1 MSFKKVDS
9 QIKLPEVEEKILNF
23 WTENKTFEKSLAIR
37 HDAPVFSFYDGPPFA
52 TGSPHYGHLVASVM
66 KDAVPRFFTMKGFK
80 VDRVWGW
87 DCHGL
92 PIENIAEQELGIKQ
106 KKEIEKIGVGK
117 FNDVCRAKVL
127 GFEDEWKKVIRRF
140 GRWVDMENAYS
151 TMDLK
156 YMESVWWVFKQ
167 LYDKDLIYEGYRSM
181 HICPR
186 CETTLSQSEVAEGY
200 RTIKDLSVIAE
211 FRLVDEPDTS
221 FLAWTTTPW
230 TLIANVALAVG
241 SDINYVKIEK
251 KDGGTGKLVRF
262 ILAKD
267 RLIETFKDDE
277 YSIIE
282 TFKGDKLVGKSYKPL
297 FDDYVKNEKIENHN
311 NGWKIVSADF
321 VTTNEGTG
329 IVHIA
334 PAFGE
339 DDLKLGQEKHLPFIQ
354 HISMD
359 GVIKDEVKKFAGL
372 MVKPID
378 DSQKT
383 DVEIIKD
390 LAARNL
396 LFSKEKYEH
405 SYPHCWRCDTPLL
418 NYATS
423 SWFVAVTKIKKQ
435 AIELAQEI
443 NWSPKH
449 IKEGRFG
456 KWLEGA
462 RDWSISRQR
471 YWASVI
477 PIWRCECGEIV
488 VVGSIKELED
498 LTGKKITDLHKDKID
513 PVTFPCKK
521 CDKQIHRV
529 PDVLDTWFDSG
540 SMPYGQLHFPFE
552 NEEKFENTYPA
563 KFIAEGQD
571 QTRAWFYYLHVLSTA
586 VRGEISFKNAIANG
600 IVLAEDGKK
609 MSKRLKNYPDPMEII
624 NLYGADALRMYLL
637 TSPVMQAE
645 NLNFTEKDLAEIS
658 RGFFRMIWNSYSF
671 FTLYANIDNFTP
683 QENSPKSENI
693 LDEWILSELNQLIL
707 DVNLKMSN
715 YDLLK
720 ASRLFLPFIDNLS
733 NWYIRRSRKRFQKA
747 GDQIDKNN
755 AYQTLHTVLVELSKL
770 LAPFTPFI
778 AEEIFQNLTNQES
791 VHLVDFPKT
800 DKTFIDKEI
809 NQRMSETR
817 MVIEQGLAKRSVLGN
832 KYKVRQPLGHLKY
845 GKNFKKLDDKFETI
859 IREEVNVKDIIFDPN
874 INGVELD
881 SKITILLQQEGQKND
896 IMRAIQDLR
905 KKATYSPEEL
915 VILFYNGDVELTQI
929 VQQFTQEIK
938 LETKL
943 SKLQNE
949 QASVDQNIE
958 LSLNGK
964 NLWLGV
970 KK

>member
-9 QIKLPEVEEKILNF
+9 QIKLPEVEEKILDF
-23 WTENKTFEKSLAIR
+23 WTENKTFEKSLSIR
-37 HDAPVFSFYDGPPFA
+37 QDAPIFSFYDGPPFA

-66 KDAVPRFFTMKGFK
+66 KDVVPRFFTMKGFR

-106 KKEIEKIGVGK
+106 KKEIEEIGVGK
-117 FNDVCRAKVL
+117 FNDACRAKVL
-127 GFEDEWKKVIRRF
+127 GYEDEWKKVIRRF

-151 TMDLK
+151 TMDLD

-200 RTIKDLSVIAE
+200 KFVKDLSVVAE
-211 FRLVDEPDTS
+211 FKLIDELDTS

-241 SDINYVKIEK
+241 GDIDYVKIEK
-251 KDGGTGKLVRF
+251 KDEGTGKLVRF

-267 RLIETFKDDE
+267 RLKEIFKEDE

-282 TFKGDKLVGKSYKPL
+282 TVKGSQLVGKSYQPL
-297 FDDYVKNEKIENHN
+297 FDHSAINEKIDNQD
-311 NGWKIVSADF
+311 NGWKIITADF
-321 VTTNEGTG
+321 VTTSEGTG

-339 DDLKLGQEKHLPFIQ
+339 DDLNLVKKYHLPFIQ
-354 HISMD
+354 HIGMD
-359 GVIKDEVKKFAGL
+359 GIIKDGYGEFSGQH
-372 MVKPID
+372 VKPID

-383 DVEIIKD
+383 DIEIIKY
-390 LAARNL
+390 LANKDL

-423 SWFVAVTKIKKQ
+423 SWFVAVTKIKNQ
-435 AIELAQEI
+435 ALELAQEI
-443 NWSPKH
+443 NWSPRH

-477 PIWRCECGEIV
+477 PIWRCSCGEIKV
-488 VVGSIKELED
+488 IGSIKELED
-498 LTGKKITDLHKDKID
+498 LSGQIITDLHKDKID
-513 PVTFPCKK
+513 PITFSCEK
-521 CDKQIHRV
+521 CDKQMHRI

-552 NEEKFENTYPA
+552 NKEKFENTFPA
-563 KFIAEGQD
+563 QFIAEGQD
-571 QTRAWFYYLHVLSTA
+571 QTRAWFYYLHLLSTA
-586 VRGEISFKNAIANG
+586 VQSKIAFKNAVVNG

-645 NLNFTEKDLAEIS
+645 NLNFNEKDLAEIS
-658 RGFFRMIWNSYSF
+658 RGFFRMLWNSYSF
-671 FTLYANIDNFTP
+671 FTLYANIDNFKP
-683 QENSPKSENI
+683 QENPSKSENI
-693 LDEWILSELNQLIL
+693 LDLWILSELNQLTK
-707 DVNLKMSN
+707 DVNMLMEK
-715 YDLLK
+715 YELTK
-720 ASRLFLPFIDNLS
+720 ATRLFFPFVDNLS

-755 AYQTLHTVLVELSKL
+755 AYQTLYTVLVELSKL
-770 LAPFTPFI
+770 LAPFAPFI
-778 AEEIFQNLTNQES
+778 AEEIYQNLTGQES
-791 VHLVDFPKT
+791 VHLVDFPKE
-800 DKTFIDKEI
+800 DESSIDQEI
-809 NQRMSETR
+809 NQKMHETR
-817 MVIEQGLAKRSVLGN
+817 MVIEQGLAKRSELGN
-832 KYKVRQPLGHLKY
+832 KYKVRQPLAYLKY
-845 GKNFKKLDDKFETI
+845 GKPFKKLNDKFEEI
-859 IREEVNVKDIIFDPN
+859 IKDEVNVKDIVFDLN
-874 INGVELD
+874 STDVLLD
-881 SKITILLQQEGQKND
+881 TEITTQLQNEGQKND

-905 KKATYSPEEL
+905 KKSGYSPDDIAVL
-915 VILFYNGDVELTQI
+915 YYTGDFEI
-929 VQQFTQEIK
+929 MEIIKNFASEIK
-938 LETKL
+938 SETKL
-943 SKLQNE
+943 SELHAE
-949 QASVDQNIE
+949 QGSVDQNIE
-958 LSLNGK
+958 LVLNGK